1 MGTALDTSFHS
12 RGCCALL
19 LAMCCGLALAQN
31 APTSELPKALK
42 NIPPAA
48 AMCRPDKVEPLDSI
62 LRGIGR
68 KELPPDLAC
77 AISAAEL
84 SPAAK
89 RSDTV
94 FVDTRP
100 LSEYNEFRIDGALR
114 MGVSELRG
122 KSYLRGRK
130 IVLVG
135 DGKAERELY
144 VACADL
150 KRQGFKQVRIL
161 RGGMASWL
169 VHEQPV
175 VGRAP
180 APDGLIRLSAAQL
193 WLESQFDRNAVLL
206 ADNQFTMLP
215 DLPYSAAL
223 GYPSLE
229 TIQAALQERR
239 KQMKNAPLASVVLV
253 ADAAL
258 SREEMLRLQQG
269 LKPVPLLVYVE
280 TRQALNR
287 YVATQKAVWAA
298 QARGPKQP
306 NCGT

>member
-1 MGTALDTSFHS
+1 MGTALHTSFPA
-12 RGCCALL
+12 RGGCALL
-19 LAMCCGLALAQN
+19 LAMGSALALAQN

-84 SPAAK
+84 SPVAK

-144 VACADL
+144 VACAEL
-150 KRQGFKQVRIL
+150 KRQGFK
-161 RGGMASWL
+161 
-169 VHEQPV
+169 
-175 VGRAP
+175 
-180 APDGLIRLSAAQL
+180 
-193 WLESQFDRNAVLL
+193 
-206 ADNQFTMLP
+206 
-215 DLPYSAAL
+215 
-223 GYPSLE
+223 
-229 TIQAALQERR
+229 
-239 KQMKNAPLASVVLV
+239 
-253 ADAAL
+253 
-258 SREEMLRLQQG
+258 
-269 LKPVPLLVYVE
+269 
-280 TRQALNR
+280 
-287 YVATQKAVWAA
+287 
-298 QARGPKQP
+298 
-306 NCGT
+306 